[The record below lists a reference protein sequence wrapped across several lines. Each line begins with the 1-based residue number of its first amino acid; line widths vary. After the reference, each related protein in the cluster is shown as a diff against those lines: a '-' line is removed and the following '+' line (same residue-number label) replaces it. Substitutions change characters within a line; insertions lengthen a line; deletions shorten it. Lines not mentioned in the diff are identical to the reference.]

1 MIDRRPYRRCR
12 AILVRG
18 IHQIA
23 LWVVASDRTLA
34 FGGGYAWR
42 WAIYALEVGD
52 HPPTGMAPTLEAAQ
66 AAFKAA

>member
-1 MIDRRPYRRCR
+1 MY
-12 AILVRG
+12 
-18 IHQIA
+18 
-23 LWVVASDRTLA
+23 RTLA

-66 AAFKAA
+66 AAFKVAWATFR